1 MKPWHTDLIVLLIT
15 ALMLGPASGAGA
27 AARISIDLTTIT
39 IIQSGAPGLT
49 LVRTLLHLEDQ
60 ATFGPAAFNLML
72 DPGVLFDPNGSAQ
85 WSWGVTEAYVQ
96 HRRGPF
102 DLRVGVE
109 RLPLETARL
118 MIPFAVEPVDILG
131 TRLGLT
137 GVRLLWNPN
146 PVARIRGAL
155 LEEAGA
161 LRPALSL
168 RRQFPFFELEGHALM
183 LSGERT
189 ALGLGGSGLVGGL
202 VVYGEAWTLTAP
214 SETRYAVGVSG
225 SIPNGIWTLEAG
237 YATAAAVGQVIP
249 DAGVRPQ
256 VAGQIAYRLSAEF
269 SLTGTARIL
278 ADPGAVR
285 SQLTV
290 QVTRTAGNTDYSVSL
305 TSLLG
310 PEPQRDIITATINY
324 AF

>member
-1 MKPWHTDLIVLLIT
+1 MKPWRTDLTVLLIT
-15 ALMLGPASGAGA
+15 VLVLAPGSGAGA
-27 AARISIDLTTIT
+27 APRISVELTTIT
-39 IIQSGAPGLT
+39 VIQSGAPGLT
-49 LVRTLLHLEDQ
+49 VLRALLHLDDQ
-60 ATFGPAAFNLML
+60 AALGPVVFNLSL
-72 DPGVLFDPNGSAQ
+72 DPGVLFDPNGSPQ

-137 GVRLLWNPN
+137 GVRLLWNPD
-146 PVARIRGAL
+146 PATRIRGAL
-155 LEEAGA
+155 LEDAGA
-161 LRPALSL
+161 LRPALSI
-168 RRQFPFFELEGHALM
+168 RRQFPFFELEGHALT
-183 LSGERT
+183 LSGART
-189 ALGLGGSGLVGGL
+189 AFGFGGSGLAGSL
-202 VVYGEAWTLTAP
+202 VVYGEAWTLTSP
-214 SETRYAVGVSG
+214 SEARYAVGISG

-237 YATAAAVGQVIP
+237 RASAAAVGQVIP

-256 VAGQIAYRLSAEF
+256 VAGQIAYRLSEEF
-269 SLTGTARIL
+269 SVTGTARVL

-290 QVTRTAGNTDYSVSL
+290 QVTRTAGNTDYSMSL

-310 PEPQRDIITATINY
+310 PEPQRGIITATINY